1 MRVLLIALQNT
12 PPGPAT
18 LDEQLRWA
26 ELGSPLR
33 TARMEEEHVLALA
46 RSMRDG
52 GRLAPMLACLENSS
66 LYARA
71 VQLNLPVIPVS
82 SASARNPFNHW
93 RLWRW
98 QRRHPRLLVQ
108 TVGQDAMPLGRSVL
122 RMRQPGGTLLAH
134 AFLLRAPTP
143 QSLTG
148 KPFMSAH
155 KVLCGSRHVQE
166 RLPAATAAENS
177 TAAPNKMAS
186 TDQSGQTGENTQAI
200 LPEYGEKGRTLRLDG
215 DFLTLVAPGMNLDD
229 FTPSSPWGQAEIRT
243 ATHCAGAEQP
253 CRQRFVFGL
262 ADALTPR
269 SGAQLVTRA
278 MAAIWQRDDLPPWEV
293 RALGGGPR
301 YAELLKEAENLG
313 VSSRLCLLNEQAL
326 PDVLQHCHAWISPG
340 SSPEELPEGLWAGMA
355 ACLPTVCS
363 KSPLHRERLKLGG
376 NTPSDAALL
385 VEENDPQALAKAMID
400 IMQDASLRRS
410 LAEGGQPLRAHIGL
424 ESFAARTCNLYQQ
437 WCRQLDWLEPA
448 QSSEDSPQA

>member
-12 PPGPAT
+12 LPGPAT
-18 LDEQLRWA
+18 LDEQLHWA
-26 ELGSPLR
+26 ELGSPMR

-52 GRLAPMLACLENSS
+52 GRLAPMLACLEHSS

-98 QRRHPRLLVQ
+98 QRRHSRLLVQ
-108 TVGQDAMPLGRSVL
+108 TVGQEAMPLGRSVL

-143 QSLTG
+143 QSLTA

-166 RLPAATAAENS
+166 RLPAAKADESSSVVAGQG
-177 TAAPNKMAS
+177 
-186 TDQSGQTGENTQAI
+186 DQADGTTKAVF
-200 LPEYGEKGRTLRLDG
+200 PEYGEKGRTLRLDG
-215 DFLTLVAPGMNLDD
+215 DFLSLVPPGMNLDD
-229 FTPSSPWGQAEIRT
+229 FAPSSPWGQTEAQT
-243 ATHCAGAEQP
+243 ATHHAETGQP
-253 CRQRFVFGL
+253 YRTRFIFGL

-326 PDVLQHCHAWISPG
+326 PDVLQHCHAWVSPG
-340 SSPEELPEGLWAGMA
+340 SSPEELPQSLWAGMA

-363 KSPLHRERLKLGG
+363 KSPLHRERLKLAGHA
-376 NTPSDAALL
+376 PSDAALL

-400 IMQDASLRRS
+400 IMQDASLRRR
-410 LAEGGQPLRAHIGL
+410 LTEGGQALRPQIGL
-424 ESFAARTCNLYQQ
+424 ESFAARTCSLYQQ
-437 WCRQLDWLEPA
+437 WCRQLGWLEAP
-448 QSSEDSPQA
+448 QPSEDSPQA

>member
-18 LDEQLRWA
+18 LDEQHRWA
-26 ELGSPLR
+26 ELGSPMR

-98 QRRHPRLLVQ
+98 QRRHSRLLVQ

-122 RMRQPGGTLLAH
+122 RMRKPGGTLLAH
-134 AFLLRAPTP
+134 AFLLRAPLP

-155 KVLCGSRHVQE
+155 KILCGSRHVQE
-166 RLPAATAAENS
+166 RLSTTEAPKPHVSAAG
-177 TAAPNKMAS
+177 KG
-186 TDQSGQTGENTQAI
+186 DQTGENTTVAF
-200 LPEYGEKGRTLRLDG
+200 PEYGEKGRTLRLDG
-215 DFLTLVAPGMNLDD
+215 DFLTPVAPGMNLDD
-229 FTPSSPWGQAEIRT
+229 FAPSSPWGQAETRT
-243 ATHCAGAEQP
+243 ANHCAEAEHP
-253 CRQRFVFGL
+253 CRQRFIFGL

-301 YAELLKEAENLG
+301 YAELLEEAENLG

-363 KSPLHRERLKLGG
+363 KSSLHRERLKLDGH
-376 NTPSDAALL
+376 TPPDAALL

-400 IMQDASLRRS
+400 IMQDAHLRRR
-410 LAEGGQPLRAHIGL
+410 LTEGGQPVRPHIGL
-424 ESFAARTCNLYQQ
+424 ESFAARACSLYQQ
-437 WCRQLDWLEPA
+437 WCRQLGWLEPP